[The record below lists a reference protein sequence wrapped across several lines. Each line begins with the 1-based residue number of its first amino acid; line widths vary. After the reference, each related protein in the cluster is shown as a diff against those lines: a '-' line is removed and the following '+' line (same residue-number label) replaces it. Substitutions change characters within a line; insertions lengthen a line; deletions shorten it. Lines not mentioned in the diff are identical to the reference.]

1 MKVAPFQMEVA
12 PFFVG
17 FHNLRSFVA
26 IYIMSRFT
34 HFFRNFFFTE
44 KAVPQTFSLLE
55 CMYLP
60 LVDMEKYKSVH
71 FLVGAS
77 NNLSRGSAEMQ
88 PKVMMGA
95 NISPLYNQRAL
106 IGFTVMV
113 ASFFLGHTRQYHNYK
128 CKYISGITDNCVH
141 EEKVQE

>member
-1 MKVAPFQMEVA
+1 MAQEWPKMIQNAPKMTQNG
-12 PFFVG
+12 PKITPG
-17 FHNLRSFVA
+17 
-26 IYIMSRFT
+26 FT

-55 CMYLP
+55 CVYLP

-95 NISPLYNQRAL
+95 NISPLYN
-106 IGFTVMV
+106 
-113 ASFFLGHTRQYHNYK
+113 
-128 CKYISGITDNCVH
+128 
-141 EEKVQE
+141 

>member
-1 MKVAPFQMEVA
+1 MAQKRPKMAQNYPKWPKNDAP
-12 PFFVG
+12 
-17 FHNLRSFVA
+17 
-26 IYIMSRFT
+26 IYALFT
-34 HFFRNFFFTE
+34 QFFFTE

-95 NISPLYNQRAL
+95 NISPLYN
-106 IGFTVMV
+106 
-113 ASFFLGHTRQYHNYK
+113 
-128 CKYISGITDNCVH
+128 
-141 EEKVQE
+141 

>member
-1 MKVAPFQMEVA
+1 MFLVLDCNI
-12 PFFVG
+12 FFYD
-17 FHNLRSFVA
+17 LRTFVA
-26 IYIMSRFT
+26 NFDVKIYSLFPQ
-34 HFFRNFFFTE
+34 FFFTE

-95 NISPLYNQRAL
+95 NISPLYN
-106 IGFTVMV
+106 
-113 ASFFLGHTRQYHNYK
+113 
-128 CKYISGITDNCVH
+128 
-141 EEKVQE
+141 